1 MTFRSIATERRRSK
15 QSGKPYNPWPYQ
27 KRAIRFLLEHA
38 FAALFLD
45 PGLGKTSIVYAAFL
59 YLLKKGLA
67 KGMLVVA
74 PLRPCQLVWP
84 KERDK
89 WLDFQGLDVAVLH
102 GKDKEKL
109 AAEQH
114 DVYVVNYEGLDW
126 LVKSGTLQRMLRRKA
141 VDVLAW
147 DELTKMKNPDSKR
160 FKTMKPLLPRFGR
173 RWGLTGSAGSNG
185 LLQLFGQCYV
195 LDMGKAFGQYVTHFR
210 AQFFQP
216 TGMYGWKPAA
226 NAEQLIYERLK
237 PLALRMDAEELIQM
251 PRQMPIKTQYEL
263 PAEARKHYDEL
274 EADLFTVIG
283 SSKINAVNCGVATG
297 RLRQLCS
304 GAIYTQEYCEITG
317 APMRSRNKNREFVE
331 VHDAKM
337 EAFAELVDE
346 LNGQQVFV
354 GYEFQHDLARIQEW
368 FGEVPYIGG
377 GTSDKRAKEY
387 EEAWNSGDLPW
398 LFGHPASI
406 GHGLNMQ
413 DSHAKNVIFFTVPWD
428 FELYDQFIRR
438 LRRQGNESKYVNVYH
453 LVGKDTVEED
463 VMMSLV
469 NKERTQRQ
477 LYEAIKN
484 RRARKVDYDPE
495 ANALRVRMM
504 ELANRK
510 KLAQSRKRA

>member
-1 MTFRSIATERRRSK
+1 
-15 QSGKPYNPWPYQ
+15 
-27 KRAIRFLLEHA
+27 
-38 FAALFLD
+38 
-45 PGLGKTSIVYAAFL
+45 
-59 YLLKKGLA
+59 
-67 KGMLVVA
+67 
-74 PLRPCQLVWP
+74 
-84 KERDK
+84 
-89 WLDFQGLDVAVLH
+89 
-102 GKDKEKL
+102 
-109 AAEQH
+109 
-114 DVYVVNYEGLDW
+114 
-126 LVKSGTLQRMLRRKA
+126 
-141 VDVLAW
+141 
-147 DELTKMKNPDSKR
+147 
-160 FKTMKPLLPRFGR
+160 
-173 RWGLTGSAGSNG
+173 
-185 LLQLFGQCYV
+185 
-195 LDMGKAFGQYVTHFR
+195 
-210 AQFFQP
+210 
-216 TGMYGWKPAA
+216 
-226 NAEQLIYERLK
+226 
-237 PLALRMDAEELIQM
+237 
-251 PRQMPIKTQYEL
+251 
-263 PAEARKHYDEL
+263 
-274 EADLFTVIG
+274 
-283 SSKINAVNCGVATG
+283 
-297 RLRQLCS
+297 
-304 GAIYTQEYCEITG
+304 
-317 APMRSRNKNREFVE
+317 MRSRNKNREFVE